1 MITVEV
7 TSTNYIVNATEA
19 SYNVTVSADN
29 SLFTITNVTPSFTVT
44 NITPTFNFTAE
55 GSGFEF
61 ANKFLGDWVSGD
73 RYYRND
79 VVQYQYSTYICNVE
93 PDSYVESSTPPPNDT
108 SSWILFIFN
117 EWPRAYLTITNTLS
131 VGSTATFNIL
141 NVGSTSSTGTF
152 AINGL
157 EYPKNKGTYG
167 QVLYTNGETNAAWVN
182 LGELTF
188 WQLSEDLQTVGYNIV
203 TGAADGDPNPQMT
216 IGSGPTESGNNTS
229 TFKAFIK
236 FDAID
241 GSASLGSI
249 KVKGTTLFYNTASM
263 AQELSVGRNAT
274 IAGTL
279 GVTGQTNLS
288 GYLNATGSAGVT
300 GSFEVNGPSEFTGNA
315 LFNNAGLGTFIVENP
330 ATFNSTVAINGLA
343 TLGGFEVNGLA
354 VFNGNASFN
363 KLVQISTATVL
374 KNLTLHPDAVL
385 RSSTSTTGATTYIN
399 VASGFRFPDGTTQDT
414 GISAA
419 MRVVAGRGISTATNI
434 DGATVINLNTAT
446 SSEIGGLRVSS
457 TSSEANP
464 LYVSNG
470 ALGIEQTQPETGLS
484 TGQFGVIKIGRGLG
498 YVRNGKE
505 VDVVS
510 ASTSSIGGIMVGDF
524 LSINTVTYLLSVN
537 TATLGPALNEFSYIL
552 PVASTSTLGGIK
564 IGNGVEINTSTG
576 VFSVSGATTSTL
588 GGVVIGEY
596 LEINTT
602 TDVLTVSTSTL
613 GPVLANFFT
622 YTLNTATDTVLGGIK
637 VGDYLTINSST
648 GVLSVNTATL
658 APALIDITLPIATNV
673 HLGGVRIPT
682 TSTITIN
689 TTTGD
694 ISVPFATK
702 GVPVNVGTPGVVR
715 VGANLV
721 IDGNGVIDVLEAGAS
736 SLGVVT
742 PGFGMTVAAGALSV
756 NTATT
761 ARPGIIQ
768 VGTTLSIDANA
779 VLNLNSANVYGDI
792 SLAGDMETNGYA
804 IRLNDGYPD
813 TKLLLSSGPERVSL
827 QATALNKLSLGYDTA
842 TLQATTQSYV
852 TVTATSV
859 IITTPN
865 TSTAQVLIQT
875 PELIVGSDIYNS
887 QIQAGAYYDFS
898 GTGAAFFPANVKFSD
913 DTIQRTAWRGYD
925 QGLI

>member
-7 TSTNYIVNATEA
+7 TSTNYIVSATEI
-19 SYNVTVSADN
+19 SYDFTVSADDY
-29 SLFTITNVTPSFTVT
+29 LFTVTNITPNFTVT
-44 NITPTFNFTAE
+44 NITPTFNFTAD

-79 VVQYQYSTYICNVE
+79 VVQYQYSTYICGVE
-93 PDSYVESSTPPPNDT
+93 SDSYVESSTPPPNDT

-141 NVGSTSSTGTF
+141 NVGSNSSTGTF

-157 EYPKNKGTYG
+157 QYPQNKGTYG
-167 QVLYTNGETNAAWVN
+167 QVLYTNGTTDAAWVN

-188 WQLSEDLQTVGYNIV
+188 WELSEDLQTVGYNIV
-203 TGAADGDPNPQMT
+203 TGAATGDPNPQLT
-216 IGSGPTESGNNTS
+216 IGSGATQLGNNTS
-229 TFKAFIK
+229 TFKSFIK
-236 FDAID
+236 FDAVD
-241 GSASLGSI
+241 GATALGNI
-249 KVKGTTLFYNTASM
+249 RVKGSTLFYNTVTMASSLTVNG
-263 AQELSVGRNAT
+263 ANSVNGNLSV
-274 IAGTL
+274 
-279 GVTGQTNLS
+279 S
-288 GYLNATGSAGVT
+288 
-300 GSFEVNGPSEFTGNA
+300 
-315 LFNNAGLGTFIVENP
+315 
-330 ATFNSTVAINGLA
+330 
-343 TLGGFEVNGLA
+343 
-354 VFNGNASFN
+354 GNASIGGTLN
-363 KLVQISTATVL
+363 VTGASTLGRLTATATNVTTLTASDTLTANGVL
-374 KNLTLHPDAVL
+374 NANAATNLKATTIVGALTQSGGAVNIAGGTRL
-385 RSSTSTTGATTYIN
+385 TGKTTTTNILDVVAPANFYSDTYISHSANLVGYNFDTNTSTFIN
-399 VASGFRFPDGTTQDT
+399 VNKGFRFPDGSTQDT

-419 MRVVAGRGISTATNI
+419 MRVVAGTGISTSTNI
-434 DGATVINLNTAT
+434 DGATVVSLLTAT
-446 SSEIGGLRVSS
+446 TSTIGGIKVS
-457 TSSEANP
+457 NP
-464 LYVSNG
+464 FSVSNG
-470 ALGIEQTQPETGLS
+470 FLGIEQTQ
-484 TGQFGVIKIGRGLG
+484 GVIGAFPGQMGIIQIGRGLG

-524 LSINTVTYLLSVN
+524 LTINTETYLLSVN

-552 PVASTSTLGGIK
+552 PIASTSTLGGIK
-564 IGNGVEINTSTG
+564 VGNGFEINSSTG

-588 GGVVIGEY
+588 GGVVVGEY
-596 LEINTT
+596 LTINTT
-602 TDVLTVSTSTL
+602 TDVLSVNTATL
-613 GPVLANFFT
+613 GPVLAQSFS

-637 VGDYLTINSST
+637 VGEYLSINSST

-658 APALIDITLPIATNV
+658 APALIDITLPIATDV
-673 HLGGVRIPT
+673 HLGGVRIPAAGP
-682 TSTITIN
+682 ITIN

-721 IDGNGVIDVLEAGAS
+721 IDGNGVIDVLEAGATT
-736 SLGVVT
+736 LGVVK
-742 PGFGMTVAAGALSV
+742 PGFGLTVAAGALSV

-761 ARPGIIQ
+761 TRPGIIQ

-779 VLNLNSANVYGDI
+779 VLNVNSSNAYGNI
-792 SLAGDMETNGYA
+792 NLSEDMETNGYA
-804 IRLNDGYPD
+804 IRYNATYPNS
-813 TKLLLSSGPERVSL
+813 KLLLGTASVDL
-827 QATALNKLSLGYDTA
+827 QANALNKLTLGSESA

-859 IITTPN
+859 VITTPN

-875 PELIVGSDIYNS
+875 PELVVGSDIYNS
-887 QIQAGAYYDFS
+887 QIQASAYYDFS